1 MRRTLRCT
9 VSDFPLAEVVSWWR
23 ERRPALSHDQNDR
36 VIGDDGKKRGRSRG
50 LCLLNGEFPIRR
62 NGRKRHERDDR
73 ATKQMVAAVVEAVA
87 VAEVAAVGRVLM

>member
-1 MRRTLRCT
+1 M
-9 VSDFPLAEVVSWWR
+9 SDFPLAEVVSWWQ

-36 VIGDDGKKRGRSRG
+36 VIGDDGKERGRSRG
-50 LCLLNGEFPIRR
+50 LCTPVCLMESFRSER

>member
-1 MRRTLRCT
+1 MT
-9 VSDFPLAEVVSWWR
+9 
-23 ERRPALSHDQNDR
+23 ALSGTTEKSAAGPG
-36 VIGDDGKKRGRSRG
+36 VCVCLMESFRS
-50 LCLLNGEFPIRR
+50 ER